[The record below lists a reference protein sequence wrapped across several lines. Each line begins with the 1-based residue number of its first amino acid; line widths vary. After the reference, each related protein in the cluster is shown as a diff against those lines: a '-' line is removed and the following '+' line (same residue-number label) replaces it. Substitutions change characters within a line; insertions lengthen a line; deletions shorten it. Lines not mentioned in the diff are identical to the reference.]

1 MGLDRDEGGV
11 RWGGVRGAAR
21 LGLRGGAAGAGFVWV
36 LVYFGEVGGGGPTW
50 NTTRKTLTS
59 SAGFLAI
66 SSAGR
71 RATATALQLFFSS
84 SACLNQ
90 RYCYLYLAVA
100 RLCPSLLLILVA
112 WPFKKTLL
120 VSSAATTPIPH
131 ATASIFFFLC
141 CCIRIFT
148 GFIQLQHTHTLE
160 LYEKGMSHH
169 HHRSGTT

>member
-1 MGLDRDEGGV
+1 MPKLLMLD
-11 RWGGVRGAAR
+11 
-21 LGLRGGAAGAGFVWV
+21 
-36 LVYFGEVGGGGPTW
+36 

-112 WPFKKTLL
+112 CPFKKTLL

-131 ATASIFFFLC
+131 ATASIFFFYVAV
-141 CCIRIFT
+141 FV
-148 GFIQLQHTHTLE
+148 FLQV
-160 LYEKGMSHH
+160 LYNYNIHIH
-169 HHRSGTT
+169 